1 MGPKERFNKP
11 LERCKDDPEFVYEGL
26 LLGTAEKIAAL
37 MGDQNTTRKDLA
49 KALSCS
55 PAYITKL
62 LRGSENLTLKKL
74 FDVSRALHAQLSIDM
89 VAQAGNDKEKTAQHQ
104 AGEISSESCIH
115 RQRKRAM
122 VAEKRSK

>member
-1 MGPKERFNKP
+1 MEPKERFNKL
-11 LERCKDDPEFVYEGL
+11 LEKYKDDPEFMYEGL
-26 LLGTAEKIAAL
+26 LLSTVEKIATL
-37 MGDQNTTRKDLA
+37 MDDQNMSRTDLA

-74 FDVSRALHAQLSIDM
+74 FDVSRVLNAQLSIDM
-89 VAQAGNDKEKTAQHQ
+89 VPQAGNQKEKTVEQRARK
-104 AGEISSESCIH
+104 ISSESYIH
-115 RQRKRAM
+115 RHRKRAM